1 MLTLLTVH
9 DVYEI
14 TPVQDTGGLAELMTL
29 LCAERTTATHTLT
42 TINDR
47 GQVPRG
53 RVHLVCISNQ
63 DGGSAGGGS
72 TTVRCWRLRK
82 ATTNPTHPVQVG
94 SISTRGMISSTNVGR
109 SKG

>member
-53 RVHLVCISNQ
+53 RVCIWYASVIKMVAALEEALPRCAAGVC
-63 DGGSAGGGS
+63 A
-72 TTVRCWRLRK
+72 RLR
-82 ATTNPTHPVQVG
+82 PTLHIL
-94 SISTRGMISSTNVGR
+94 SR
-109 SKG
+109 SAAYRPGE